1 MRTSNN
7 ANFIYSV
14 HANHLEESHLAFVQA
29 ISMNLYKLDR
39 FFFFLPTQK
48 NLASCCS
55 SFSNVYNIA
64 KVFSSAALPFVH
76 RSCQFSEDFPQFCNV
91 TPPTSDKLKRAILQ
105 RKQNSEK
112 MPKSNR
118 QNACL
123 KLHTLFSVSV
133 LFYHYIFYAWKADC
147 WPAYRMTDRSQTVEY
162 TIHHW
167 VEGTVALEEINSSS
181 TTWMPL
187 FPQVT

>member
-123 KLHTLFSVSV
+123 KLHSSPLLCCS
-133 LFYHYIFYAWKADC
+133 
-147 WPAYRMTDRSQTVEY
+147 
-162 TIHHW
+162 TITFFMHEKQIVDQHIGW
-167 VEGTVALEEINSSS
+167 RIDPRQLNIQSIIG
-181 TTWMPL
+181 
-187 FPQVT
+187 